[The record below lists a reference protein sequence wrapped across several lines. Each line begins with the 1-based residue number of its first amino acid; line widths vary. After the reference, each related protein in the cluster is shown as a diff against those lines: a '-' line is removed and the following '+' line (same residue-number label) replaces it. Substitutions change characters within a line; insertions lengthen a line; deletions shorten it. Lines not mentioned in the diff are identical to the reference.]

1 MSIEVVD
8 SGPGPPPELADVLY
22 EPFVTSKP
30 EGVGLGLALA
40 RQVALDHGGRLS
52 WTRSG
57 EATRFILTLP
67 QANGIYAEHA

>member
-1 MSIEVVD
+1 
-8 SGPGPPPELADVLY
+8 VLY

-52 WTRSG
+52 WSRAREETH
-57 EATRFILTLP
+57 FILTLP
-67 QANGIYAEHA
+67 LATATLEGHA